1 MKLGDFFKNK
11 DILNN
16 TKSIDSLLK
25 KYNLSYN
32 KFEFIVEDLNWGI
45 PKNILSN
52 LPDDLFNKLNNFL
65 ESYNDSSVKNQSKE
79 KDCINSVLDDLEI
92 EKIRK
97 IYLINPFKAFQD
109 YKDLI
114 HKNNQK
120 LTSQTI
126 KKTFEK
132 LMDF

>member
-45 PKNILSN
+45 PK
-52 LPDDLFNKLNNFL
+52 
-65 ESYNDSSVKNQSKE
+65 
-79 KDCINSVLDDLEI
+79 
-92 EKIRK
+92 
-97 IYLINPFKAFQD
+97 
-109 YKDLI
+109 
-114 HKNNQK
+114 
-120 LTSQTI
+120 
-126 KKTFEK
+126 
-132 LMDF
+132 